1 MNNYR
6 IVGNGEVPQTVVL
19 EVTDV
24 LGSKHRLTV
33 PYAGVV
39 NHELGIGYIQDNFPD
54 LTPDQRELLIT
65 GIPSGMWDK
74 LFKAE

>member
-1 MNNYR
+1 MKNYR
-6 IVGNGEVPQTVVL
+6 IVSNGEVPHTVVL

-24 LGSKHRLTV
+24 LGSKHSLTV

-74 LFKAE
+74 LFKDE

>member
-6 IVGNGEVPQTVVL
+6 IVGNGEAPQTVVL

-24 LGSKHRLTV
+24 LDNKHRLTV

-74 LFKAE
+74 LFKDE